1 MGHARPYEKS
11 SGSGDL
17 DMADARRLI
26 RSRTISRTVA
36 IAVRTAALLVV
47 VAVAVAACG
56 ADVPT
61 VRPSGSRAG
70 ASPAGQALG
79 ASSAPNDTNL
89 MPCKAADLMAGIG
102 GWTGSTATRFASVV
116 VTSKSGVTC
125 TVRGRPGVRLL
136 NGKAS
141 LILDSAK
148 IKGIGGPKV
157 LSGDPVVVLGPGDEL
172 TLEVQWTN
180 WCKAQPARPLTVAL
194 VLTDGGGLLKATKA
208 RKSGD
213 DDAPR
218 CTSRS
223 KPSQLKVTHAWLG
236 PGL

>member
-1 MGHARPYEKS
+1 MP
-11 SGSGDL
+11 
-17 DMADARRLI
+17 DARRLTRD
-26 RSRTISRTVA
+26 RSRSRTVA
-36 IAVRTAALLVV
+36 IAVRTVVLLLLL
-47 VAVAVAACG
+47 AIGVAACG
-56 ADVPT
+56 ANVPT
-61 VRPSGSRAG
+61 VRPSGSGAG

-79 ASSAPNDTNL
+79 ASSGPDDTNL
-89 MPCKAADLMAGIG
+89 VPCKAADLQAGIG
-102 GWTGSTATRFASVV
+102 AWSGSTSTRFASVV

-125 TVRGRPGVRLL
+125 TVRGTPGVRLL

-141 LILDSAK
+141 LLLDSAK

-157 LSGDPVVVLGPGDEL
+157 LSGDPVVVLGPGDEV

-194 VLTDGGGLLKATKA
+194 VLTDRGGLLKAIKA

-213 DDAPR
+213 DDAPA
-218 CTSRS
+218 CTSKS
-223 KPSQLKVTHAWLG
+223 KPSLLKVTHAWLG